1 MEKGGVIVEQITIR
15 PVKHNDVEAIEAVAL
30 SSWKHTY
37 GAIYPESVIEQFVS
51 NAYSL
56 ERLLAAIERDSQR
69 SHKQFLVATDGN
81 GKIIAFAQVARLPDN
96 HSSFELLRIYSLPN
110 VQGSGVGIALLNY
123 IFESIP
129 MIDELN
135 AWVEQE
141 NYIGRRFYERHG
153 FKVTDQK
160 EEDFY
165 GFNTVLL
172 KYKFVR

>member
-1 MEKGGVIVEQITIR
+1 
-15 PVKHNDVEAIEAVAL
+15 
-30 SSWKHTY
+30 
-37 GAIYPESVIEQFVS
+37 
-51 NAYSL
+51 
-56 ERLLAAIERDSQR
+56 
-69 SHKQFLVATDGN
+69 
-81 GKIIAFAQVARLPDN
+81 
-96 HSSFELLRIYSLPN
+96 LPN
-110 VQGSGVGIALLNY
+110 VQGTGVGTALLKY
-123 IFESIP
+123 LFESIP